1 MKKKFIIK
9 LKELEPKDVTKK
21 YHKWMN
27 DYNVVK
33 YTAQS
38 EYKHTYTDILNFVK
52 KKKKSKNEFLYG
64 IYLID
69 KNKSICDHIGNIKL
83 GPINFKNLTADISY
97 FIGERKHWGK
107 GLATQAI
114 SEIIKIAKSKF
125 KLKKLQAG
133 HWKKNLGSKKVL
145 KRNNF
150 KLEGI
155 LRSQIVV
162 RNKRYDRYLYGL
174 LI

>member
-21 YHKWMN
+21 YQNWMN

-38 EYKHTYTDILNFVK
+38 EYKHTYKDIVNFVK
-52 KKKKSKNEFLYG
+52 SKKKSKNEFLYG
-64 IYLID
+64 IYLI
-69 KNKSICDHIGNIKL
+69 NNEKSICDHIGNIKL

-97 FIGERKHWGK
+97 FIGEKKYWGR
-107 GLATQAI
+107 GYTTQAI
-114 SEIIKIAKSKF
+114 YEIIKIAKSRF

-155 LRSQIVV
+155 LKSQIVV
-162 RNKRYDRYLYGL
+162 RKRRYDRYLYGL

>member
-1 MKKKFIIK
+1 MKKKFGIK

-21 YHKWMN
+21 YQNWMN
-27 DYNVVK
+27 DYTVVK

-38 EYKHTYTDILNFVK
+38 SYKHSYKDIINFVTQ
-52 KKKKSKNEFLYG
+52 KKKSKNEFLFG

-69 KNKSICDHIGNIKL
+69 KKSSLKDHIGNIKL
-83 GPINFKNLTADISY
+83 GPINFKNRTADISY
-97 FIGERKHWGK
+97 FIGEKNHWGK
-107 GLATQAI
+107 GFTTQAI
-114 SEIIKIAKSKF
+114 SEIIKIAKSRF
-125 KLKKLQAG
+125 KIKKLQAG

>member
-1 MKKKFIIK
+1 MPGQSFASSIYHSIK
-9 LKELEPKDVTKK
+9 RGCI
-21 YHKWMN
+21 
-27 DYNVVK
+27 
-33 YTAQS
+33 
-38 EYKHTYTDILNFVK
+38 DITFSPHYQNANKLL
-52 KKKKSKNEFLYG
+52 S
-64 IYLID
+64 IRD
-69 KNKSICDHIGNIKL
+69 KNNSISDHIGNIKL